1 MIRRPPRSTRTDTL
15 FPYTTLFRS
24 AFQAGGDEVM
34 RQPGLVDD
42 ADRPA
47 IVVDPDRAVR
57 YALDLHVP
65 SFAPETGK
73 STAKV
78 ARKVADRPAGG
89 NAAGGPFWPLV
100 IQVSPHAARDLP
112 DCRRRPGRFRA
123 DQIGHAS

>member
-1 MIRRPPRSTRTDTL
+1 
-15 FPYTTLFRS
+15 
-24 AFQAGGDEVM
+24 M
-34 RQPGLVDD
+34 RVPGLVDHG
-42 ADRPA
+42 DRPT

-89 NAAGGPFWPLV
+89 NAAGAILAPC
-100 IQVSPHAARDLP
+100 HT
-112 DCRRRPGRFRA
+112 GRSEEHTSELQSLMRISYAVFCLKTKTQNRTTHTSN
-123 DQIGHAS
+123 QTFTTSIHNP

>member
-42 ADRPA
+42 ADRPT

-89 NAAGGPFWPLV
+89 NAAGAILAPCHTGFAPCCPR
-100 IQVSPHAARDLP
+100 S
-112 DCRRRPGRFRA
+112 
-123 DQIGHAS
+123 S